1 MRFKGNFNQGNADGT
16 HLYYYES
23 DKIKEERHYQMGLRE
38 KTWKKYDENGTLLLS
53 ITYKNDIEISINGVK
68 IKLPESDVKLIK

>member
-1 MRFKGNFNQGNADGT
+1 
-16 HLYYYES
+16 
-23 DKIKEERHYQMGLRE
+23 
-38 KTWKKYDENGTLLLS
+38 LLLS